1 MGKVLVSFYDK
12 IKQESGFEGQ
22 LKLAMMTSLSQKAC
36 EGIADSRDNIDRF
49 NRAYKSI
56 TGKPSGIS

>member
-1 MGKVLVSFYDK
+1 MGKILASFYDK
-12 IKQESGFEGQ
+12 IKEEAGFEGQ
-22 LKLAMMTSLSQKAC
+22 MKLAMITSLSQKAC

-56 TGKPSGIS
+56 TGKQSGIT